1 MGFLG
6 RKPKIGIE
14 EFCQQFYD
22 SQILRPI
29 IAGEDVWAGFLEIV
43 FKSVAEVDQ
52 SFAAIDMAVFK
63 GEMTALRL
71 ELFGLAWGHRF
82 KQESFTI
89 PQSIFTRRYLEAS
102 GQREIWDIMGEYNQA
117 VAQSAT
123 LNVTGEQMEGR
134 VARARITSL
143 NLSRSNMFDKWAE
156 ANIGDPSAPTE
167 EENMLANC
175 VARVANRI
183 GADIRRN
190 DCILVK
196 RLTARLADRLNCDP
210 NLSAEALFR
219 LGAVIFGFHEG
230 ATEAIKSVNL
240 QVR

>member
-1 MGFLG
+1 MGLLS

-22 SQILRPI
+22 SQIFRAI
-29 IAGEDVWAGFLEIV
+29 IAGEDVWSGFLETA

-52 SFAAIDMAVFK
+52 SFAVIDLAVFK
-63 GEMTALRL
+63 REITALRL
-71 ELFGLAWGHRF
+71 ELFGLAWGHKF
-82 KQESFTI
+82 KQERFTI
-89 PQSIFTRRYLEAS
+89 PQSIFTRRYLETN
-102 GQREIWDIMGEYNQA
+102 GKLEIWDIMCEYNQA

-123 LNVTGEQMEGR
+123 LTVIGEQMEGR
-134 VARARITSL
+134 IARARITSI
-143 NLSRSNMFDKWAE
+143 NLSRFTMFEEWAK
-156 ANIGDPSAPTE
+156 ANIGDPSAPTNE

-219 LGAVIFGFHEG
+219 LGAVIFGLYEG
-230 ATEAIKSVNL
+230 ATEAIKPVNL
-240 QVR
+240 